1 MGVMTW
7 AGGSVSACSVLGTRG
22 TRARSRPKDL
32 KIRVISPPMAPGAG
46 VWARGAVV
54 SEETMAHG
62 RVQAREGWSLTLNSL
77 ELVSSDV
84 DTTLLSRFWPPP
96 PPTIGLGPAG
106 KAGIKRLPTRR
117 SNQKGTMRTHILP
130 LITL

>member
-1 MGVMTW
+1 
-7 AGGSVSACSVLGTRG
+7 
-22 TRARSRPKDL
+22 
-32 KIRVISPPMAPGAG
+32 MAPGAG

-96 PPTIGLGPAG
+96 PPTIGLGQGWKSRNQTVAHS
-106 KAGIKRLPTRR
+106 R
-117 SNQKGTMRTHILP
+117 SNQKGTMRTHVLH